1 MKRNDELK
9 KGESGTMVTIA
20 AYPVLSAMKLII
32 GYVFTQK
39 HLLQRF
45 NNN

>member
-20 AYPVLSAMKLII
+20 AYPVLSAKII
-32 GYVFTQK
+32 GYVFHSEALTAEV
-39 HLLQRF
+39 
-45 NNN
+45 